1 MSKKSLLIILFFVTL
16 TMITQI
22 TKADVITVTTTQDN
36 VAGSLRAAITTANTN
51 NKDNTII
58 LPAGVYFLSGASGDD
73 ANAGGD
79 LDIDTGRKLTI
90 TGAGNSQTFIDGNDY
105 DRVLHILN
113 GTVTITD
120 LTIRKGIAP
129 ATGGSFPGI
138 SGGGI
143 LNSAKLTLTRC
154 VIKEN
159 TAADGTGYHYDAEPG
174 GHGGGIFNE
183 GTLVIDHCTITDNRA
198 GKGAVSSSESDGG
211 PGGHGGGIY
220 NASTLNIYD
229 STISR
234 NRAGNGGPAIPVA
247 GNQGYGGD
255 GGGIFNDYNVNL
267 TMTGCTVNDNISSTG
282 LFPSGRGGGIC
293 NRGNITMTQCTVS
306 GNQSGTGHYGSYG
319 GGLFTSGNSQ
329 LIGVT
334 LVDNTA
340 GGSICTMEVRGGGI
354 CNEGSITLKNTIV
367 ADNRVTSHGDGPD
380 CYGALN
386 WVSYSLIED
395 TGDYTIIHSQQTNIL
410 GKDPVLGPL
419 QNNGGPTFTHALLTG
434 SPAIDAGNS
443 YNLSEDQR
451 GYTRPID
458 IPGIANVSDGA
469 DIGAYEFNASY
480 SIAGTV
486 TYGGS
491 GMPGVTLT
499 FSNNGGST
507 TTDSNGHYSHTVFY
521 NWSGAVTPTD
531 EGYTFTPASRNY
543 TTVTA
548 NLSDQDYTAASITPP
563 LISLNRIQL
572 YFGADTS
579 GNQTGPQSF
588 LISNSGGGILN
599 WTAGVGANAEWL
611 SCTPTSGTGF
621 AEVTVTVSLAGL
633 LPGTY
638 TAEII
643 IQSLNAGNSP
653 RTVAVQLVVKNASQG
668 EPPFGAFDSPADGAA
683 VSGSIAVSGWALD
696 DVEVSYV
703 KIYRDAVSGE
713 ESGQVYIGNA
723 VLVEGARPDVVLA
736 YPDAPFNYRAGW
748 GYMLLTNLL
757 PDQGNGTFV
766 IYARAADKQG
776 NTVTLGTKTITC
788 DNAPAKKPFGA
799 IDSPAQGGTVSGS
812 SYLNFGWALTPLPNT
827 IPADGS
833 TITVWVDG
841 LPLGHPV
848 YNQYRQDI
856 ETLFPGLNNSSGAVG
871 YYYLDTAKYANG
883 VHTIAWA
890 VSDNGGN
897 AEGIGSRYFTIQN
910 TELGVRNQGAGIREK
925 RRGDSPWS
933 PIPGSCSPVS
943 DRYCPVRVKKG
954 FNADIEANEI
964 YPDEEG
970 VTHIEIRELERVE
983 IHLSPG
989 TVNLSPLPVGST
1001 LDSEGGIF
1009 YWQPGPGFI
1018 GQYHLVFVNKAEP
1031 GLMNRE
1037 EVVVTIAPKFPTSP
1051 APNRAPGP
1059 PAFQE

>member
-1 MSKKSLLIILFFVTL
+1 MSKNSLLIILFFVTL
-16 TMITQI
+16 TMVTQI

-51 NKDNTII
+51 NKDNTVI

-90 TGAGNSQTFIDGNDY
+90 TGAGNTHTFIDGNDY

-113 GTVTITD
+113 GTVTVTD
-120 LTIRKGIAP
+120 LTIRRGKAP
-129 ATGGSFPGI
+129 NDMSAWWI
-138 SGGGI
+138 YMSGGGI
-143 LNSAKLTLTRC
+143 YNRGNLTLTHC

-159 TAADGTGYHYDAEPG
+159 ESGDGDNGEPG
-174 GHGGGIFNE
+174 GHGGGIYSV
-183 GTLVIDHCTITDNRA
+183 GTLVIDHCAITDNRA
-198 GKGAVSSSESDGG
+198 GNGGNTYGEYRGG

-220 NASTLNIYD
+220 NAAALSMKD

-234 NRAGNGGPAIPVA
+234 NRAGNGGKDYSID
-247 GNQGYGGD
+247 GEMGYGGG

-267 TMTGCTVNDNISSTG
+267 FMTGCTVNQNISSTG
-282 LFPSGRGGGIC
+282 AFPTGLGGGIC
-293 NRGNITMTQCTVS
+293 NRGNIAMTLCTVS
-306 GNQSGTGHYGSYG
+306 GNQTGTGAYGSHG
-319 GGLFTSGNSQ
+319 GGLFTSGSAQ

-334 LVDNTA
+334 VADNTA
-340 GGSICTMEVRGGGI
+340 GGSTCTREVRGGGI
-354 CNEGSITLKNTIV
+354 CNEGSIILKNTIV

-395 TGDYTIIHSQQTNIL
+395 TGDYTIIHSQQANIL

-419 QNNGGPTFTHALLTG
+419 KNNGGPTFTHALLTG

-469 DIGAYEFNASY
+469 DIGAYEFNDSY
-480 SIAGTV
+480 SISGAI
-486 TYGGS
+486 TYGGA

-507 TTDSNGHYSHTVFY
+507 TTDSNGHYSHTIFY
-521 NWSGAVTPTD
+521 NWSGAVTPTN

-548 NLSDQDYTAASITPP
+548 NLSNQDYTAVSITPP

-572 YFGADTS
+572 YFGADTA

-599 WTAGVGANAEWL
+599 WTAVVDANAVWL
-611 SCTPTSGTGF
+611 NCTPTSGTGF
-621 AEVTVTVSLAGL
+621 AEVWVTVSPAGL

-643 IQSLNAGNSP
+643 IQSLNASNSP
-653 RTVAVQLVVKNASQG
+653 RTVAVQLVVKDASQG
-668 EPPFGAFDSPADGAA
+668 ESPFGAFDSPADGAA
-683 VSGSIAVSGWALD
+683 VSGSIPVSGWALD

-713 ESGQVYIGNA
+713 ESGQVFIGNA
-723 VLVEGARPDVVLA
+723 VLVEGARPDVALA

-776 NTVTLGTKTITC
+776 NTVTLGTKTIIC

-883 VHTIAWA
+883 VHTIAWTVA
-890 VSDNGGN
+890 DNGGN
-897 AEGIGSRYFTIQN
+897 ADGIGSRYFTIQN
-910 TELGVRNQGAGIREK
+910 
-925 RRGDSPWS
+925 S
-933 PIPGSCSPVS
+933 GSDKSCRVEPACSPVS
-943 DRYCPVRVKKG
+943 DRYSPVRVKKG
-954 FNADIEANEI
+954 FNVDIKANEM

-970 VTHIEIRELERVE
+970 VIHTEIRELERVE

-989 TVNLSPLPVGST
+989 AVNVSPLPIGST
-1001 LDSEGGIF
+1001 LDVGRGIF

-1018 GQYHLVFVNKAEP
+1018 GQYRLVFVNKAETGP
-1031 GLMNRE
+1031 VNRE
-1037 EVVVTIAPKFPTSP
+1037 EVVVTIAPKFPTAP
-1051 APNRAPGP
+1051 AANRAPGHP
-1059 PAFQE
+1059 TSRE